1 MNDITVLD
9 VLSLPIMSN
18 AKLRAGHNGLSNK
31 IQYVNILD
39 NRYDDTDTSS
49 QLPKYGENFYITSM
63 YYGKDDAAYIASVV
77 QHFIDVKAAAVCIID
92 EYIDK
97 LPEEVY
103 ALCNEHRLP
112 IIFVDKETPYPI
124 IISSIMELKL
134 SYQKAQKMEALFY
147 ELTRPG
153 CDEEQV
159 KEILKQIHPG
169 FANHIAAF
177 HCQNV
182 GEGRQKI
189 TDISNQLKLISMMN
203 SRPLTFA
210 SEYREGILILQSFKE
225 ASSKMEGDIVEK
237 LVAEIQCL
245 LPKAAIGISALHPL
259 LEIGQAISEA
269 DTALMSGAGNVQGVM
284 HYEKLGPIRLIMEL
298 QGKPQ
303 LEAYYR
309 EIFDPIDVYDQKY
322 RSHLLD
328 TIVSFVENNMDYIKT
343 SKAMFVHENTV
354 RYRLSKVKNMI
365 PYGNCDM
372 DFQQTL
378 YLFYKIM
385 KLKEF
390 N

>member
-103 ALCNEHRLP
+103 EMCNEHRLP

-153 CDEEQV
+153 CDEEKV

-225 ASSKMEGDIVEK
+225 GSSKMEGDIVEK

-269 DTALMSGAGNVQGVM
+269 DTALMSGARNVQGVM

>member
-153 CDEEQV
+153 CDEEKV

-269 DTALMSGAGNVQGVM
+269 DTALMSGARNVQGVM

>member
-134 SYQKAQKMEALFY
+134 SY
-147 ELTRPG
+147 
-153 CDEEQV
+153 
-159 KEILKQIHPG
+159 
-169 FANHIAAF
+169 
-177 HCQNV
+177 
-182 GEGRQKI
+182 
-189 TDISNQLKLISMMN
+189 
-203 SRPLTFA
+203 
-210 SEYREGILILQSFKE
+210 
-225 ASSKMEGDIVEK
+225 
-237 LVAEIQCL
+237 CL
-245 LPKAAIGISALHPL
+245 L
-259 LEIGQAISEA
+259 
-269 DTALMSGAGNVQGVM
+269 
-284 HYEKLGPIRLIMEL
+284 Y
-298 QGKPQ
+298 
-303 LEAYYR
+303 
-309 EIFDPIDVYDQKY
+309 
-322 RSHLLD
+322 
-328 TIVSFVENNMDYIKT
+328 T
-343 SKAMFVHENTV
+343 SPSP
-354 RYRLSKVKNMI
+354 RDCS
-365 PYGNCDM
+365 
-372 DFQQTL
+372 
-378 YLFYKIM
+378 
-385 KLKEF
+385 
-390 N
+390 